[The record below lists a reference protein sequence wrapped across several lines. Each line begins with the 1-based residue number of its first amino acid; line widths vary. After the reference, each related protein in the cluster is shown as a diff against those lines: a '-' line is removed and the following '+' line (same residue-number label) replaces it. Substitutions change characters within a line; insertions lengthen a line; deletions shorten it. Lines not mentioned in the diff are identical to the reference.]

1 MSSANL
7 FRLSTSDLNVSRIS
21 TIEQCFGDSG
31 IPLLRTG
38 RVLIAEG
45 VLLKVCRKRPKKRQ
59 FFLFNDLLVY
69 GNIVISKKKYT
80 KQQIIELDDV
90 RAQLTQEEKGFQV
103 ISPKKSFTVY
113 TNTSLEASKWVQYIN
128 KYAKDCTEHRDVAQ
142 AASAAEVAPVWIP
155 DKAQQKCMLCS
166 ASFTVINRRHHC
178 RRCGHLVCQS
188 CSNRKWVLPAQSK
201 KPQRICSSCYTS
213 LLSGGS
219 IGDSE
224 ADAAPVEAAAAPA
237 VVAASTDGS
246 STSECDSD

>member
-80 KQQIIELDDV
+80 
-90 RAQLTQEEKGFQV
+90 QV